1 MVFKMYHV
9 WTGLVWGLLDGHFL
23 WCYALKK
30 NLCSQRFGN
39 RSGDRFDN
47 MFDGAKGAASF
58 FNLFDL

>member
-1 MVFKMYHV
+1 MGFVGWPFFV
-9 WTGLVWGLLDGHFL
+9 VLCF
-23 WCYALKK
+23 KK

-47 MFDGAKGAASF
+47 MFDGAEGAASF